1 MEIAAK
7 HFKRTKLSCYF
18 SYISTASVFAL
29 PALLFVTFH
38 EMYGISY
45 TLLGTLVLVNFCTQ
59 LGIDLVFSFFSR
71 FFNLKWTVRLTPLVC
86 SLGLLLYAFA
96 PFIFP
101 NNTYVGLLL
110 GTVVFSVSAGL
121 SEVLI
126 SPTVAAIPSKTPD
139 RDMSFLHSLYA
150 WGLVGVILF
159 STLFLKLFGREN
171 WMYLTMLLSVLPV
184 FTFLLFTVSPMPD
197 MDVSGKKG
205 EKANKKRVLGLALCV
220 ACIFLGSA
228 AENGMTNWISGFME
242 TTLGVDKVWGD
253 VFGMALFAILLGLTR
268 VAYAKY
274 GKNISKVLLV
284 GMIGCVICYLVAGF
298 SPSNILALCAC
309 VLTGVCSSMLWPGTL
324 ILMEES
330 YPGIGVSAYALM
342 AAGGDFGASLSAQL
356 IGAVTDRV
364 AITQFA
370 ADMAKKFASSP
381 EQIGMK
387 VAMIVTAIFPILGT
401 VVVLVIRQLIVKNKK
416 LI

>member
-1 MEIAAK
+1 METDAK
-7 HFKRTKLSCYF
+7 RFKRTKLSCYF
-18 SYISTASVFAL
+18 SYISTASAFAL

-38 EMYGISY
+38 EKYDISF

-86 SLGLLLYAFA
+86 SLGLLFYALA
-96 PFIFP
+96 PFLFP
-101 NNTYVGLLL
+101 NNVYVGLLL
-110 GTVVFSVSAGL
+110 GTIIFSVAAGL

-159 STLFLKLFGREN
+159 STLFLKLFGRDN
-171 WMYLTMLLSVLPV
+171 WMYLTMILAALPV
-184 FTFLLFTVSPMPD
+184 FTFILFTLSPMPN
-197 MDVSGKKG
+197 MDVSGQKG
-205 EKANKKRVLGLALCV
+205 EKANKKRVIGLTLCV

-228 AENGMTNWISGFME
+228 AENGMTNWISGFIE

-253 VFGMALFAILLGLTR
+253 IFGMALFAILLGLTR

-274 GKNISKVLLV
+274 GKNISTVLLF
-284 GMIGCVICYLVAGF
+284 GMIGSVVCYLVAGL
-298 SPSNILALCAC
+298 SPNNVVALCAC
-309 VLTGVCSSMLWPGTL
+309 VLTGICTSMLWPGTL

-356 IGAVTDRV
+356 IGAVTDRI
-364 AITQFA
+364 ALTEFA
-370 ADMAKKFASSP
+370 ADLAQKLASTP
-381 EQIGMK
+381 EEIGMK
-387 VAMIVTAIFPILGT
+387 VAMIITAIFPVLGT
-401 VVVLVIRQLIVKNKK
+401 VVVLVIRQLIVKKK
-416 LI
+416 TLI

>member
-1 MEIAAK
+1 MENAANR
-7 HFKRTKLSCYF
+7 FKRTKLSCYF
-18 SYISTASVFAL
+18 SYISTASAFAL

-38 EMYGISY
+38 EKYGISF

-59 LGIDLVFSFFSR
+59 LGIDLVFSFFSS

-86 SLGLLLYAFA
+86 SLGLLLYALA

-159 STLFLKLFGREN
+159 STLFLKVFGRDN
-171 WMYLTMLLSVLPV
+171 WMYLTMILSILPV
-184 FTFLLFTVSPMPD
+184 FTFILFTLSPMPD

-205 EKANKKRVLGLALCV
+205 EKASKKRILGLALCV

-253 VFGMALFAILLGLTR
+253 IFGMALFAILLGLTR

-274 GKNISKVLLV
+274 GKNISKVLLF
-284 GMIGCVICYLVAGF
+284 GMIGCVVCYLVAGL
-298 SPSNILALCAC
+298 SPSNVVALAAC
-309 VLTGVCSSMLWPGTL
+309 VITGICSSMLWPGTL

-364 AITQFA
+364 AVTDFA
-370 ADMAKKFASSP
+370 LRMAEKFASTP
-381 EQIGMK
+381 EEIGMK
-387 VAMIVTAIFPILGT
+387 AAMVITAIFPILGT
-401 VVVLVIRQLIVKNKK
+401 AVVLVIRQLIVKKKK

>member
-1 MEIAAK
+1 MEIAAER
-7 HFKRTKLSCYF
+7 FKRTKLSCYC
-18 SYISTASVFAL
+18 SYVSTASAFAL

-38 EMYGISY
+38 EKYGISF

-86 SLGLLLYAFA
+86 SLGLLLYALA
-96 PFIFP
+96 PFLFP
-101 NNTYVGLLL
+101 NNVYVGLLL

-159 STLFLKLFGREN
+159 STLFLKVFGRDN
-171 WMYLTMLLSVLPV
+171 WMYLTMILAVLPV
-184 FTFLLFTVSPMPD
+184 FTFILFTLSPMPN

-205 EKANKKRVLGLALCV
+205 EKANKKRILGLALCV

-253 VFGMALFAILLGLTR
+253 IFGMALFAILLGLTR

-274 GKNISKVLLV
+274 GKNISTVLLA
-284 GMIGCVICYLVAGF
+284 GMIGCVICYLVAGL
-298 SPSNILALCAC
+298 SPSNVVALIAC
-309 VLTGVCSSMLWPGTL
+309 VITGICSSMLWPGTL

-364 AITQFA
+364 ALTAFA
-370 ADMAKKFASSP
+370 ADLAQKLASTP
-381 EQIGMK
+381 EEIGMK
-387 VAMIVTAIFPILGT
+387 VAMIITAIFPVLGT
-401 VVVLVIRQLIVKNKK
+401 VVVLVIRQLIVKKK
-416 LI
+416 TLI